1 MSGRT
6 LLIGNPGCSW
16 REWLKEHRK
25 GRPFLCL
32 DPADPV
38 QGVPGQLC
46 LFAGGKPVISRFYGS
61 LDAQRAPHLLP
72 ILVAQALE
80 SMPEDLI
87 VQLFPYRP
95 LPLLRHVTMLVAQ
108 LLRPTEILVANG
120 TEIDQSGFPVGPSEI
135 EIESAFPPL
144 VQFAQRK
151 ALWLRLF
158 EDCQKHAFDLRKASI
173 EGVRLGTGIRLTSDE
188 RQKAHLKDVLYAERA
203 GGTLFAV
210 TDLDVEESDVAVA
223 LDFTGCT
230 RAQFVA
236 PGMYR
241 NLLCSFAKQS
251 GEDFGIGIITDI
263 DWQSLRA
270 FALST
275 AIAPAPIRILRIGA
289 LRVDSSGRE
298 LGEVRPWQV

>member
-1 MSGRT
+1 MGRT
-6 LLIGNPGCSW
+6 LLIGNPSSSW

-32 DPADPV
+32 DPADPI
-38 QGVPGQLC
+38 QGIPGQLC
-46 LFAGGKPVISRFYGS
+46 LSVGSRPLISRFYGS
-61 LDAQRAPHLLP
+61 LDAQRAPHILP
-72 ILVAQALE
+72 MLVAQALE
-80 SMPEDLI
+80 AAPDDLI
-87 VQLFPYRP
+87 VQLFPYRS

-108 LLRPTEILVANG
+108 LLRPTEILIAAG
-120 TEIDQSGFPVGPSEI
+120 TEIDQGGFPVGPSEI

-144 VQFAQRK
+144 VQAAQRK
-151 ALWLRLF
+151 AQWLRLF
-158 EDCQKHAFDLRKASI
+158 EDCQKHSFDLRKVSI
-173 EGVRLGTGIRLTSDE
+173 EGVRLGTGQRLTAEE
-188 RQKAHLKDVLYAERA
+188 RQKAHLTDVVYAERA

-210 TDLDVEESDVAVA
+210 TDLDVEEEAVSAA

-230 RAQFVA
+230 KAQFVA

-241 NLLCSFAKQS
+241 HLLCSFAKQS
-251 GEDFGIGIITDI
+251 GEDFGFGILTDI
-263 DWQSLRA
+263 DWQSLRG

-275 AIAPAPIRILRIGA
+275 AIPPAPIRILRIGA